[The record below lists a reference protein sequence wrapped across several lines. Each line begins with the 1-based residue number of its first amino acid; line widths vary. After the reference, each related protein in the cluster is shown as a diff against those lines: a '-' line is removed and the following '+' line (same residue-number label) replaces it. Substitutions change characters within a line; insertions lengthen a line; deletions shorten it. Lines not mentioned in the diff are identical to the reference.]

1 MAFIIFRRRDPEL
14 CSRHGS
20 SLQNR
25 RYFFAFFMRKKASTT
40 ERARAR
46 DTRTRWGKAL
56 HARCVIR
63 SPEKRG
69 LKGMLFQS
77 FLSPLSVFHSLKE
90 TSYCLFTGCLV
101 KNCSRCNDGSV
112 RITYRRL
119 PANRNFTI
127 CKPCNQTE
135 KRRMKAKMQVIDR
148 DESKCP
154 PGQRLGKILFFCYE
168 I

>member
-14 CSRHGS
+14 CSRHGA

-25 RYFFAFFMRKKASTT
+25 RFFSHFSC
-40 ERARAR
+40 ERWQLGLSERRRETRA
-46 DTRTRWGKAL
+46 RWGKAL
-56 HARCVIR
+56 HARCVFR

-69 LKGMLFQS
+69 LKGLLFQS
-77 FLSPLSVFHSLKE
+77 FFSPLSVFHSLKE

-101 KNCSRCNDGSV
+101 KNCSRCNEGFV

-148 DESKCP
+148 DESKCLQVR
-154 PGQRLGKILFFCYE
+154 GLERFYFFC
-168 I
+168 